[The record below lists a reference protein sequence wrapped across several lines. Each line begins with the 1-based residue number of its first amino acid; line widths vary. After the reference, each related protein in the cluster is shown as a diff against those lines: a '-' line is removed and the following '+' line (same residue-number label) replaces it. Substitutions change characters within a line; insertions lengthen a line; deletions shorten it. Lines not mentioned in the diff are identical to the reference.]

1 MFMKILSRSTLWLE
15 IALLSPAHL
24 SPLTA
29 AAAILHFLL
38 DFLFPSNN
46 LPFSNFL
53 ISIYQSFIFIF
64 FTLLLDFF
72 LFYKTIHYFQLDFF
86 ISIQQSSIIYSIFS
100 FLSTNSPFSTWFFHS
115 YPTILHFPT
124 PFFIPIQ
131 HSSLFYLIFSFL
143 SNNPPYL
150 LHFFISIH

>member
-53 ISIYQSFIFIF
+53 ISIYQSFIFVFLSFYLIF
-64 FTLLLDFF
+64 FLSI
-72 LFYKTIHYFQLDFF
+72 KQSTI
-86 ISIQQSSIIYSIFS
+86 
-100 FLSTNSPFSTWFFHS
+100 
-115 YPTILHFPT
+115 
-124 PFFIPIQ
+124 
-131 HSSLFYLIFSFL
+131 FYLIFSFL
-143 SNNPPYL
+143 SNNPPLFTNFFHFFPLILRFLLDFSIHIRQSSIFL
-150 LHFFISIH
+150 LHFSFLSSIPPFST